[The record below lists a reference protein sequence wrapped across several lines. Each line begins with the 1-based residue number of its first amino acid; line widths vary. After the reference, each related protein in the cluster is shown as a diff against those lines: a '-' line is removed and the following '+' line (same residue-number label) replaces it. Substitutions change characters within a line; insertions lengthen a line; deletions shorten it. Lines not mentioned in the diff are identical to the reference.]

1 MTLDLQEFAD
11 EVVDAIRREDVDA
24 YLSLMAVPYQIVTAT
39 ESRTIEKMEGLADH
53 FATYCKG
60 LRQLGFE
67 DLSHKMIST
76 TLLGPDLAVGIYQ
89 TDLYRDD
96 HLYVAP
102 FRSVVTVR
110 RGEDLKWRAVAS
122 AHTINHA
129 DWTGR
134 MDAVSGSTNI

>member
-1 MTLDLQEFAD
+1 MTLDLQDFAD
-11 EVVDAIRREDVDA
+11 EVVDTIRTEDVDA
-24 YLSLMAVPYQIVTAT
+24 YLALMAVPYQIVTAT
-39 ESRTIEKMEGLADH
+39 ESRTIDTFEGMAQH
-53 FATYCKG
+53 FKTYCKG
-60 LRQLGFE
+60 LRELGFE
-67 DLSHKMIST
+67 DLSHKVIST
-76 TLLGPDLAVGIYQ
+76 TLLGPDLAIGIYQ

-129 DWTGR
+129 DWTKR
-134 MDAVSGSTNI
+134 MDAVSGSTHI

>member
-1 MTLDLQEFAD
+1 MDG
-11 EVVDAIRREDVDA
+11 
-24 YLSLMAVPYQIVTAT
+24 YLTLMAVPYQIVPAT
-39 ESRTIEKMEGLADH
+39 ESRTIETTEEMGEH
-53 FATYCKG
+53 FRTYCKG
-60 LRQLGFE
+60 LRALGFE

-76 TLLGPDLAVGIYQ
+76 TLLGPDLAIGIYQ
-89 TDLYRDD
+89 PDLYRDA